1 MPSVLRRVKTLPVS
15 TRLWLVV
22 GFVSAIVLADNLLDI
37 RLHGKRLRAEKELKL
52 EQLVDTAH
60 SILEYYEGQARE
72 GRLPEADARRLA
84 IESIRP
90 LRYSEVEYFWIHDLG
105 RPTPRMVMHPTMPEL
120 DGTLLDSPTF
130 ARATSSRSG
139 RQGPEVELQG
149 VNLFLAMN
157 EVALSREGQGFVT
170 YDWPKPL
177 EGGGVTAQ
185 LYPKLSFVKRFERW
199 DWVIGSGIYMDEFEA
214 AYWRQ
219 MRLSLTKGGAWLV
232 LFAFLVWAILRTIV
246 RPLRDLQTS
255 IERLHD
261 DPDGHVAP
269 AGEQPQ
275 ELGQLADSFRDLM
288 DRLQHSRRALNA
300 SFENLRKITS
310 RAPGVVFQF
319 RLRPDGSS
327 CVPFASEAIRDTFRV
342 APEEVRD
349 DAAPVF
355 AVVHPDDLPALLAS
369 IEASAR
375 DLTPWHHEYRLKFEG
390 ESDVWLGGSAVPE
403 READGSV
410 LWHGF
415 ITDVT
420 RQKHTEEALRVAA
433 TAFESQEGMIITD
446 AHGTILR
453 VNRAFTEITGYEVD
467 EAVGEKMSLLKSGR
481 HDAAFYAAM
490 WEGIQRD
497 GSWQGEVWNR
507 RKNGEVYAEWL
518 TITAVKDKR
527 GSITHYV
534 GALTDITLRK
544 AAEDEIKHLAF
555 YDPLTRLPNRR
566 LLLDRLHQALASSSR
581 NGRNGALLF
590 IDLDNFKTLNDT
602 LGHDVGDLLL
612 QQVAHRLTACVRE
625 GDTVARLGGDEFVVM
640 LEDLSASRPEAAS
653 RAEGVAEKILASLN
667 RRYLLAGHQHRST
680 PSIGV
685 TLYGEQRETVEELLK
700 RADLA
705 MYQAKSAGRNAVRFF
720 DPEMQ
725 AAVIARAEIEVDL
738 RLGLKQ
744 KRFLLHYQPQV
755 DETGRMTGVEALVRW
770 RHPRRGMV
778 PPDEFIPI
786 AEESGLI
793 VPLGQWVLQAA
804 CAQLVAWA
812 GDEGKRHLTVA
823 VNVSAHQFRHPDF
836 VGQVLSALETSGADP
851 HKLKLELT
859 ESLLLDDVEDVI
871 GKMAML
877 KARGVG
883 FSLDDFGT
891 GYSSL
896 SYLKRL
902 PLEQLKIDKFFVNN
916 VLTDTDGAAI
926 ARTIVALAHSMDLKV
941 IAEGVETEEQHGFL
955 AGEGCQAFQGYLFG
969 RPMPAEE
976 LGAYLRARPTA
987 PSAQPSARRV

>member
-1 MPSVLRRVKTLPVS
+1 MSYLLRYLKILPIS
-15 TRLWLVV
+15 TRLWLLV
-22 GFVSAIVLADNLLDI
+22 GIVSAVVLADNLLEM
-37 RLHGKRLRAEKELKL
+37 RLQGKRLRAEKELKL

-60 SILEYYEGQARE
+60 STLEHYERQARE
-72 GRLPEADARRLA
+72 GRISEAEARRQA
-84 IESIRP
+84 IEAIRP
-90 LRYSEVEYFWIHDLG
+90 LRYSELEYFWIHDLG
-105 RPTPRMVMHPTMPEL
+105 RPTPRMVMHPTVPDL

-130 ARATSSRSG
+130 ARATSLRSG
-139 RQGPEVELQG
+139 RYGPELELRG
-149 VNLFLAMN
+149 ANLFRAMN
-157 EVALSREGQGFVT
+157 EVALSEEGLGFVT

-177 EGGGVTAQ
+177 AAGGVTAQ
-185 LYPKLSFVKRFERW
+185 LYPKLSFVKRFEPW
-199 DWVIGSGIYMDEFEA
+199 GWVIGSGIYMDEFEA
-214 AYWRQ
+214 AHWRQ
-219 MRLSLTKGGAWLV
+219 MRLSLIKGGAWLV
-232 LFAFLVWAILRTIV
+232 LFGVLAWAILRTIV

-255 IERLHD
+255 IERLRD
-261 DPDGHVAP
+261 DPDGRVAP

-300 SFENLRKITS
+300 SLDNLRKIAS
-310 RAPGVVFQF
+310 RVPGVVFQF

-327 CVPFASEAIRDTFRV
+327 CVPFASDAIRDIYRV
-342 APEEVRD
+342 GPDEVRD

-355 AVVHPDDLPALLAS
+355 AAVHPDDLPAHLAS

-375 DLTPWHHEYRLKFEG
+375 DLTPWHQEYRLKFEG
-390 ESDVWLGGSAVPE
+390 ESDVWLLGNAIPE

-415 ITDVT
+415 VTDITQ
-420 RQKHTEEALRVAA
+420 QKHTEEALRVAA

-453 VNRAFTEITGYEVD
+453 VNSAFTEITGYETD

-481 HDAAFYAAM
+481 HDTAFYAAM

-518 TITAVKDKR
+518 TITAVEDKG

-566 LLLDRLHQALASSSR
+566 LLLDRLHQALASSARS
-581 NGRNGALLF
+581 GRNGALLF

-612 QQVAHRLTACVRE
+612 QQVAQRLTGCVRE

-640 LEDLSASRPEAAS
+640 LEDLSSGSPEAAG

-667 RRYLLAGHQHRST
+667 KRYLLAGHQHQST

-685 TLYGEQRETVEELLK
+685 TLFGEQRDTVEELLK

-720 DPEMQ
+720 DPDMQ
-725 AAVIARAEIEVDL
+725 AAVIARAALEVDL
-738 RLGLKQ
+738 RHGLKQ

-755 DETGRMTGVEALVRW
+755 DDAGRMTGVEALVRW
-770 RHPRRGMV
+770 RHPQRGMV
-778 PPDEFIPI
+778 SPDEFIPV

-793 VPLGQWVLQAA
+793 VPLGQWVLETA

-812 GDEGKRHLTVA
+812 DVEDRCDLTVA
-823 VNVSAHQFRHPDF
+823 VNVSARQFRHPDF

-851 HKLKLELT
+851 RKLKLELT

-871 GKMAML
+871 AKMTIL
-877 KARGVG
+877 KAKGVR
-883 FSLDDFGT
+883 FALDDFGT

-902 PLEQLKIDKFFVNN
+902 PLDQLKIDKFFVSNA
-916 VLTDTDGAAI
+916 LTDTNDAAI
-926 ARTIVALAHSMDLKV
+926 ARTIVALAHAMDLKV
-941 IAEGVETEEQHGFL
+941 IAEGVETEEQHDFL
-955 AGEGCQAFQGYLFG
+955 VRQGCRAFQGYLFG

-976 LGAYLRARPTA
+976 LGAQLRAMS
-987 PSAQPSARRV
+987 PSAQPSVRYG